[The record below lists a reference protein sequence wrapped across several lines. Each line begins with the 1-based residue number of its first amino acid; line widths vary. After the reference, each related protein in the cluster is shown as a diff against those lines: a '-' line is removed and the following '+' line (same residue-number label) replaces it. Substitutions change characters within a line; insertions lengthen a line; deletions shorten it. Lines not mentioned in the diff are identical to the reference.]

1 MPDKV
6 EDEVRSIYVG
16 ATDRYVVMLV
26 VGYKGGAD
34 GVGSPEEAA
43 FYALDLTQ
51 DDGWSDTTWV
61 VLDRATGQY
70 HALEQD
76 DFARW
81 EAGCFV
87 RVRDD
92 DDE

>member
-1 MPDKV
+1 MPARV

-26 VGYKGGAD
+26 VGYQGGPD

-51 DDGWSDTTWV
+51 DDGWSGTTWV
-61 VLDRATGQY
+61 VLDRATGRY
-70 HALEQD
+70 HTLEQD
-76 DFARW
+76 DFASW
-81 EAGCFV
+81 EDGRFV
-87 RVRDD
+87 RASD